1 MMTEEQYISTR
12 LDSQIEWHD
21 RKSINNKRFY
31 LICSW
36 ILIVGSIL
44 TSVLIPLCQVAGV
57 AFSVIVAITASIS
70 KVYKFHSKWRLYRLT
85 SELLMHEKVLFETR
99 TGIYNN
105 KRAYTNLVRNVET
118 ILMKTN
124 ESWEKMLEDI
134 AQKTG
139 KDKLES

>member
-1 MMTEEQYISTR
+1 M
-12 LDSQIEWHD
+12 
-21 RKSINNKRFY
+21 
-31 LICSW
+31 
-36 ILIVGSIL
+36 
-44 TSVLIPLCQVAGV
+44 
-57 AFSVIVAITASIS
+57 
-70 KVYKFHSKWRLYRLT
+70 T

-105 KRAYTNLVRNVET
+105 ESAYANLVRNVET

>member
-31 LICSW
+31 FICSW

-70 KVYKFHSKWRLYRLT
+70 KVYIFHSKWRLYRLT

-105 KRAYTNLVRNVET
+105 EMAYTNLVRNVEM